1 MLCNFHLEINFI
13 KKTLTL
19 LLLLS
24 LISVSFADSKI
35 KINASQGDIVTWSF
49 EDIQNSRLIYSAVK
63 NLSAKPTWEADPTN
77 LFTVI
82 ETGDHHATI
91 LDGDTFALLHRLQT
105 RAGLYGAPKY
115 SPDGRYIYFGTR
127 DGWISQ
133 YDLYNLTWVAE
144 VRAGVNMRNF
154 TVSSD
159 GQFLLAGNT
168 GPRTLV
174 VLSAIDLSPLKVLE
188 VKDEQG
194 ETSRVSAV
202 YDAGGRHSFIVAL
215 KDINEVWE
223 ISYEIPPPM
232 GFGKWMHDY
241 REKAGENSG
250 LDRNKDLFPVRRIN
264 LRSRLDNLFLNSTNE
279 LMVGSSRAGTL
290 QIIDLDLGRVM
301 HVIDLP
307 GMPHPGSGASWIYQ
321 GRMILA
327 IPNLKESIVSILD
340 LGKGTLI
347 KQIKTQ
353 GPGLFIQTHENS
365 PYAWVDTFFSANK
378 ESVQIID
385 KQTLEIVKT
394 LIPAPGKTVA
404 HVEFDKQ
411 GRHALLSVWDT
422 EGAVIV
428 YDAKTLIEIKRVP
441 MKSPSGKYNV
451 HNRLP

>member
-1 MLCNFHLEINFI
+1 M
-13 KKTLTL
+13 KKILTL

-24 LISVSFADSKI
+24 LASISFADSKI

-49 EDIQNSRLIYSAVK
+49 EDVKNSRLVYPEVK
-63 NLSAKPTWEADPTN
+63 NLSATPSWDADPTN
-77 LFTVI
+77 IFTVI
-82 ETGDHHATI
+82 ETADHHATI
-91 LDGDTFALLHRLQT
+91 LDGDTFTPLHRLQT

-154 TVSSD
+154 AISSD
-159 GQFLLAGNT
+159 GQFLLAGNEM
-168 GPRTLV
+168 PRTLV
-174 VLSAIDLSPLKVLE
+174 VLSAVDLSPLNVLE

-194 ETSRVSAV
+194 RTSRVSAV
-202 YDAGGRHSFIVAL
+202 YDAGNRHSFIVAL
-215 KDINEVWE
+215 KEFNEVWE
-223 ISYEIPPPM
+223 MSYEVPPPM

-241 REKAGENSG
+241 RENAGENSG
-250 LDRNKDLFPVRRIN
+250 FDRSKDLFPVRRIK
-264 LRSRLDNLFLNSTNE
+264 LKSRLDNLFLNSTNE
-279 LMVGSSRAGTL
+279 LMVGSSRAGTV

-301 HVIDLP
+301 HVLELP
-307 GMPHPGSGASWIYQ
+307 GMPHPGSGVSWIYQ
-321 GRMILA
+321 GRTILA
-327 IPNLKESIVSILD
+327 IPNLKESLVSILD
-340 LGKGTLI
+340 LEKGTLI

-353 GPGLFIQTHENS
+353 GSGLFIQTHKNS

-385 KQTLEIVKT
+385 KRTLKIAKT
-394 LIPAPGKTVA
+394 LKPAPGKTVA

-411 GRHALLSVWDT
+411 GQHALLSVWDS

-428 YDAKTLIEIKRVP
+428 YDAKTLTEIKRLP

-451 HNRLP
+451 HNRTGLSK